1 MRRPSAGSDLSGERR
16 LVAMEGESAPDDG
29 VGAFDQRSQNGR
41 RQRRCA
47 LDDGALHGAVGFD
60 EKIAHLPS
68 PLLFVDV
75 DQGLEFA
82 QVMGV
87 A

>member
-1 MRRPSAGSDLSGERR
+1 MQPLALAGDAKAGPRALRPG
-16 LVAMEGESAPDDG
+16 DG
-29 VGAFDQRSQNGR
+29 VVAFDQGAQNGG

-47 LDDGALHGAVGFD
+47 LDDRGADTFVGVE
-60 EKIAHLPS
+60 EKIAHLPG